1 MKKLSLIFMLPLLL
15 CGCSV
20 KSESIYNQ
28 YLNYKFVLR
37 RAGDIKGQD
46 VNYPY
51 NMDRLPGY
59 VSYID
64 RFDTSNSYIDFQ
76 CKGNN
81 FDNFRCETTFVL
93 KTKTNGYIR
102 NITVPFNTR
111 FIGYELGTIEIF
123 DDKIKQELGTIYV
136 YTPYFCRWQCDFDV
150 DGDGNKELITFEFVK
165 EKFNDVPEWEK

>member
-1 MKKLSLIFMLPLLL
+1 MLPLLL

-64 RFDTSNSYIDFQ
+64 HFDTSNSYIDFQ

-123 DDKIKQELGTIYV
+123 DDKINSYFTNNQNQINLYNFSFLIHEIRFQPDYRQVTI
-136 YTPYFCRWQCDFDV
+136 RK
-150 DGDGNKELITFEFVK
+150 NI
-165 EKFNDVPEWEK
+165 